1 VEIFCK
7 CMRRDKLS
15 VRRER
20 IVMRGK
26 EKLLGIFN
34 FMFNL
39 NKPLSFNQ
47 SINFIPFL
55 TPFHTMS
62 FILRVIFSIFSMC

>member
-1 VEIFCK
+1 
-7 CMRRDKLS
+7 MRRDELS

-26 EKLLGIFN
+26 DKILGILN

-39 NKPLSFNQ
+39 NKPPSFNQ

-55 TPFHTMS
+55 TPFHALS
-62 FILRVIFSIFSMC
+62 FILRVIFTYFFRYAKTINS